1 MIADNQLSRALID
14 LWQPN
19 PEPTSLE
26 ETQGYQ
32 YEETNSIIDEKAF
45 LHILVAKQGEP
56 SYVPFSKNLGL
67 KDKRRMLFLLI
78 DFGELTIDGLID
90 PGSLSS
96 AIPEGDLRNLRLLA
110 PQPIV
115 KERPAPTFQFLVAN
129 GQVENPESPVVLT
142 FEVRDIEFHEIFIV
156 IEKLTGRI
164 RGHMFLQRVHAV
176 LDMQRGISNFP
187 FFSMRLKTA
196 DHKYSNVMEPIL
208 CLKMTIPTN
217 DWMVIPILPQL
228 YAKKMKVM

>member
-1 MIADNQLSRALID
+1 MFSSGNRDTGYSNSHSKIKDHSLYDQTNLQFRRDDYPPTDDEDDPVIADNQLSRALID

-32 YEETNSIIDEKAF
+32 YEETNSIIDEKAL
-45 LHILVAKQGEP
+45 LHILVAKPGEP

-90 PGSLSS
+90 TGSLSS

-115 KERPAPTFQFLVAN
+115 KERPAPTFQFVVAN
-129 GQVENPESPVVLT
+129 GQVETPESPVDLT
-142 FEVRDIEFHEIFIV
+142 FEVRDIEFHELFIV

-164 RGHMFLQRVHAV
+164 
-176 LDMQRGISNFP
+176 
-187 FFSMRLKTA
+187 
-196 DHKYSNVMEPIL
+196 
-208 CLKMTIPTN
+208 
-217 DWMVIPILPQL
+217 
-228 YAKKMKVM
+228 